1 MDIYSKTYYREA
13 LRGHHCENL
22 CKDAKSACSDRAPN
36 GSRIFVKIMEFCVIF
51 LIALFVL
58 SLVSF
63 LSLRPTL
70 KEVRGEAGLS
80 WERFVK
86 AARERND
93 LIPGL
98 AESIRGVSPGQG
110 KLAGKLFEERTILH
124 RSNDPR
130 QIVASI
136 DEMDHQ
142 LSKIEKL
149 AQSSTEINSY
159 TPFNQSW
166 KRVASASSD
175 IKTKRILYNQ
185 TVRRY
190 NDLMVP
196 FPQSIFSSIF
206 GFVPLQHYPVNNY
219 SDDAGHS

>member
-13 LRGHHCENL
+13 LRGHNSENL
-22 CKDAKSACSDRAPN
+22 CKDAKNQCPDRAHN
-36 GSRIFVKIMEFCVIF
+36 GSRMFVKTMEFCVIF

-58 SLVSF
+58 CLVSF

-98 AESIRGVSPGQG
+98 AESIKGVSLGQG

-130 QIVASI
+130 EIVTSI
-136 DEMDHQ
+136 DEMDRH

-149 AQSSTEINSY
+149 AQSSTEISSY
-159 TPFNQSW
+159 SPFNQTW
-166 KRVASASSD
+166 KRVASASSE
-175 IKTKRILYNQ
+175 IKNKRILYNQ

-190 NDLMVP
+190 NDLMAP

-206 GFVPLQHYPVNNY
+206 GFAPLQYYPVNQHV
-219 SDDAGHS
+219 DDAGQS